1 MRHILAVVL
10 LVASVGCASR
20 STTPDEIV
28 FDTATYSTD
37 VVRLVTEIQNAV
49 NAYALDQG
57 RSQPLD
63 RVSEAIRDDVIPR
76 ARTLQTVLERYVVL
90 RKTDGSLTPDN
101 EQILRETLEAYEEAV
116 KSVGAITLPE
126 GLAGSVASTTF
137 RIHQLVQEIRK
148 TFRLPSSSATSLD
161 SHSRYLAVVF

>member
-1 MRHILAVVL
+1 MKHIFAIAL

-20 STTPDEIV
+20 STTPDEIAL
-28 FDTATYSTD
+28 DTATYSTD

-49 NAYALDQG
+49 NAYALEQG

-76 ARTLQTVLERYVVL
+76 ARTLQTVLERYIVL

-101 EQILRETLEAYEEAV
+101 EQILRETLEAYEEAI

-137 RIHQLVQEIRK
+137 RIHQLILEIRK
-148 TFRLPSSSATSLD
+148 TFRLPPSSATTLEF
-161 SHSRYLAVVF
+161 RNGYLVAAL